1 MKTILIILLVVVA
14 WLYYMIYKFFWWSK
28 IRLDEGLDSWKLW
41 WILIAILLL
50 YLVCRCGG

>member
-14 WLYYMIYKFFWWSK
+14 WAYYMIYKYFWWTR

-41 WILIAILLL
+41 WILAGIILISIILF
-50 YLVCRCGG
+50 